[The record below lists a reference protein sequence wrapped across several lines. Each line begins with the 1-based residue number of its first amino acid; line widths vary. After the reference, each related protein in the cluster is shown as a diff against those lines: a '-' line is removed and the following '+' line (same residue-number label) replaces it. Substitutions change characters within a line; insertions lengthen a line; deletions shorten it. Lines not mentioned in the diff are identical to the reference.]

1 MNRKALFTSILLG
14 VFVTVLL
21 AGIGTAMQ
29 SPATAKA
36 DTTTPT
42 APVQTAAIPNDASAA
57 LQIVQQTYPASRISG
72 QPQAVRFDGRAAYE
86 VSTEQGLVY
95 VDAATKQILSVP
107 AALNTAP
114 PPQQYARKYERDHD
128 DDDEGEHGER
138 DDG

>member
-14 VFVTVLL
+14 VFATVLL

-29 SPATAKA
+29 SPSTAKTDA
-36 DTTTPT
+36 TTA
-42 APVQTAAIPNDASAA
+42 APVQATADAAVA
-57 LQIVQQTYPASRISG
+57 LQTVQQAYPTSRISG

-86 VSTEQGLVY
+86 VNTEQGLVY
-95 VDAATKQILSVP
+95 VDAETKQILSVP

-114 PPQQYARKYERDHD
+114 PPQQQYAREHEREHD
-128 DDDEGEHGER
+128 DDEEGEHGER